1 MKIETPT
8 VCHILINHRMFIHSF
23 SQSSGHAFIL
33 RRFDTGAVSL
43 TTMFRAAF
51 PNAPE
56 HEEKGELQ
64 WVRDNYDLSA
74 NNGGSHNPSVT
85 RLAGTWV
92 GPALARTLGNAYSL
106 GTIIDAVVEAAP
118 DPKGSYRRSNKAPVG
133 AANGSASTAA
143 AYSTGPT
150 SAPSAASKSLPTPSP
165 THAPSP
171 AKRRKEASPTP
182 ASVAAPASPPPS
194 KTQLPRRSART
205 KSPAPKVAAMASLT
219 NRAKTPKAAK
229 VVKREEIV
237 TPGGSDETAVD
248 EEGEDVEN
256 DTVGSELRDQ
266 DIAEQKKLIADL
278 KAKRDTDV
286 RFRAVNDADES
297 MEEEEAPATLKRGRE
312 DEKELQFEFKEP
324 EVGERTIATNRRVSR
339 FQMEPRTK
347 SFAWGVAAFA
357 VGMGAV

>member
-8 VCHILINHRMFIHSF
+8 
-23 SQSSGHAFIL
+23 SSGHAFIL

-92 GPALARTLGNAYSL
+92 GPALARTLGNAYAL
-106 GTIIDAVVEAAP
+106 GNIIDAVVEATP
-118 DPKGSYRRSNKAPVG
+118 DPKGTYRRSNKSVPSAPNGSSSIAAPVSSHSTG
-133 AANGSASTAA
+133 QVSASQ
-143 AYSTGPT
+143 
-150 SAPSAASKSLPTPSP
+150 AASKTLPTPSP
-165 THAPSP
+165 TYAPAP

-182 ASVAAPASPPPS
+182 NSVPAPASPPPS
-194 KTQLPRRSART
+194 KAPFPRRSART
-205 KSPAPKVAAMASLT
+205 KSPAPRAAGVVPLT
-219 NRAKTPKAAK
+219 SRSKTPKA
-229 VVKREEIV
+229 VQVEKREGIV
-237 TPGGSDETAVD
+237 TSGGSDETAVD
-248 EEGEDVEN
+248 EEGEGVEDDVA
-256 DTVGSELRDQ
+256 GSELREQ
-266 DIAEQKKLIADL
+266 DIEEQKKLIEDL
-278 KAKRDTDV
+278 KAKRDADTRSKPVID
-286 RFRAVNDADES
+286 FDES
-297 MEEEEAPATLKRGRE
+297 MEEEDTPATLKRGRE
-312 DEKELQFEFKEP
+312 DEEELRFDFNKES
-324 EVGERTIATNRRVSR
+324 EVGERTIATNRRVAR

-357 VGMGAV
+357 VGMGAVTFLPSLF